1 MSRFAILVA
10 RRIYREIGYEILKKK
25 NIESYKI
32 AGKIYVSSLGKFN
45 QTVLSILDMFRLCY
59 SKKSYEIDRKEHT
72 LIKEEINLDE
82 RI

>member
-1 MSRFAILVA
+1 M
-10 RRIYREIGYEILKKK
+10 
-25 NIESYKI
+25 ESYKS

-45 QTVLSILDMFRLCY
+45 QTILSILDMFNLY
-59 SKKSYEIDRKEHT
+59 YLKKNDEIERKEHT